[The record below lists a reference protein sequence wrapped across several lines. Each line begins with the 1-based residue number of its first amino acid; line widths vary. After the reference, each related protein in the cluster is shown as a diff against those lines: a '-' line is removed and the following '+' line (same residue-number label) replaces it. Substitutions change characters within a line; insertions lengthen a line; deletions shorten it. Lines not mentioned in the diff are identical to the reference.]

1 MPFVVFLP
9 MLAATSRP
17 GLLECGVLA
26 TRYHNCSLEKRCEAK
41 NWRAQN
47 SCGTGDIQSLAD
59 IGNSVDRI
67 ENMKLLPIFGEG
79 RAGLSMLPDP
89 RRDRCDTDPRRAAS
103 STRSGLV
110 FDKGKGDSF
119 PHYPIR
125 RRS

>member
-9 MLAATSRP
+9 TLAATSRQ
-17 GLLECGVLA
+17 GLLRCGVLA
-26 TRYHNCSLEKRCEAK
+26 TRYHNCSLGKRCEAK
-41 NWRAQN
+41 NLAGTELL
-47 SCGTGDIQSLAD
+47 GTGDIQSIAD

-67 ENMKLLPIFGEG
+67 ENMKFLPIIGEG
-79 RAGLSMLPDP
+79 RAELSMLPDP
-89 RRDRCDTDPRRAAS
+89 RRDCCDTDPRRAPS

-110 FDKGKGDSF
+110 FDKGQGDSF